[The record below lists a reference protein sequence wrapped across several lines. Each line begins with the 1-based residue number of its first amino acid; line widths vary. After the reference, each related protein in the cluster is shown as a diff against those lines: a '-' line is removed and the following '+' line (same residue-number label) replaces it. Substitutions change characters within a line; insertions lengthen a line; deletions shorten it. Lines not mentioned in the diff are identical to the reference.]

1 MSDLLTIGAS
11 GIKAYARALSTV
23 GDNIANAQTPGF
35 ARRSVRLEEA
45 QAAGDVVLYRNNIRP
60 GGVTVAGVDRAVDAW
75 LVEDARVAGSDS
87 GRTAARLNWVSA
99 AERAMDDG
107 AGGVGANI
115 TAVFN
120 TADRLASD
128 PGNAALRSGFL
139 NAVGETASAFR
150 RTADGLQSA
159 ASGIAS
165 QAQTTVTQVNTDLA
179 SLERVNA
186 GLRRARA
193 GSTNEATLLDERDRL
208 IDQVSGSIAV
218 TTTFDARGAVTLRDA
233 GPSGEVLVGG
243 GSVATL
249 SLSVAA
255 NGQLNFGL
263 TTGSSGTITPISG
276 ALAGLAEA
284 ATQIAGQRT
293 QLDTLSNQ
301 FSNDLNTAHQ
311 SGLDTNGTAGVALLI
326 AGNGAATITAASLTP
341 GDVAAADASSANG
354 NILGLASLRGPG
366 GAESGWAALVS
377 SQAQATAAA
386 RAQNAAATTRREG
399 AFAARDDVSEV
410 DLDHE
415 AAELLRFQQAYEG
428 AARVIQ
434 VARETMQSILS
445 VF

>member
-1 MSDLLTIGAS
+1 MSDLLSIGAS
-11 GIKAYARALSTV
+11 GIRAYSSALSTV
-23 GDNIANAQTPGF
+23 SDNIANAQTPGY

-45 QAAGDVVLYRNNIRP
+45 QASGDVVLYRNNIRP
-60 GGVTVAGVDRAVDAW
+60 GGVLVAGVERAVDSW

-107 AGGVGANI
+107 PGGVGANM

-120 TADRLASD
+120 AADRLSSD
-128 PGNAALRSGFL
+128 PGNTALRSGFL

-150 RTADGLQSA
+150 RTADGLSST
-159 ASGIAS
+159 ASGIAAE
-165 QAQTTVTQVNTDLA
+165 AQTTVDQVNTDLA

-208 IDQVSGSIAV
+208 IDQVSGVLSV
-218 TTTFDARGAVTLRDA
+218 TATFDAHGAVTLQEA
-233 GPSGEVLVGG
+233 GPSAQVLVGG

-249 SLSVAA
+249 SLSVAST
-255 NGQLNFGL
+255 GQLSFGL
-263 TTGSSGTITPISG
+263 SSGGGGTIIPISG
-276 ALAGLAEA
+276 TLAGLSEA
-284 ATQIAGQRT
+284 ASHVAGQRT

-301 FSNDLNTAHQ
+301 FASDLNTAHQ
-311 SGLDTNGTAGVALLI
+311 SGLDANGNAAVALLN
-326 AGNGAATITAASLTP
+326 AGSGAATIAAIALTP
-341 GDVAAADASSANG
+341 DDVAAADAGSTNG
-354 NILGLASLRGPG
+354 NMLGLASLRGPG

-377 SQAQATAAA
+377 SQAQAAAAA
-386 RAQNAAATTRREG
+386 RAQDAAATTRREG
-399 AFAARDDVSEV
+399 AFAARDSVSEV

-428 AARVIQ
+428 AARIIQ

>member
-11 GIKAYARALSTV
+11 GLRAYSSALSTV
-23 GDNIANAQTPGF
+23 GDNIANAQTPGY
-35 ARRSVRLEEA
+35 ARRSVRLTEA

-60 GGVTVAGVDRAVDAW
+60 GGVLVAGVSRAVDSW

-99 AERAMDDG
+99 AERAIDDG
-107 AGGVGANI
+107 PGGVGASM

-120 TADRLASD
+120 AADRLASD
-128 PGNAALRSGFL
+128 PGNSALRSGFL

-150 RTADGLQSA
+150 RTATGLQSA
-159 ASGIAS
+159 ASGIAT
-165 QAQTTVTQVNTDLA
+165 QAQTTVAQVNTDLA

-193 GSTNEATLLDERDRL
+193 GSTGEATLLDERDRL
-208 IDQVSGSIAV
+208 IDQVSGSLAV
-218 TTTFDARGAVTLRDA
+218 TATFDARGAATLREA
-233 GPSGEVLVGG
+233 GPSGELLVGG
-243 GSVATL
+243 GSVSTL
-249 SLSVAA
+249 SLTVATD
-255 NGQLNFGL
+255 GQLSFNL
-263 TTGSSGTITPISG
+263 TPSSSGTLTPISG
-276 ALAGLAEA
+276 TLAGLTEA
-284 ATQIAGQRT
+284 ANHIAGQRS

-301 FSNDLNTAHQ
+301 FAADLNTAHQ
-311 SGLDTNGTAGVALLI
+311 SGRDASGNPGIALLN
-326 AGNGAATITAASLTP
+326 AGSGAGAITAIALTP
-341 GDVAAADASSANG
+341 ADVAAADASSANG
-354 NILGLASLRGPG
+354 NMLSLGNLRGPG
-366 GAESGWAALVS
+366 GGEAGWAAFVS
-377 SQAQATAAA
+377 GQAQATAAA
-386 RAQNAAATTRREG
+386 RAQDAAATTRREG

>member
-11 GIKAYARALSTV
+11 GIKAYSRALSTV
-23 GDNIANAQTPGF
+23 GDNIANAQTPGY

-45 QAAGDVVLYRNNIRP
+45 QAAGDVVLYRNTIRP
-60 GGVTVAGVDRAVDAW
+60 GGVQVAGVDRAVDSW

-87 GRTAARLNWVSA
+87 GRTTARLNWVGA

-107 AGGVGANI
+107 AGGVGASM

-120 TADRLASD
+120 AADRLASD
-128 PGNAALRSGFL
+128 PGNTALRSGFL

-150 RTADGLQSA
+150 RTAGALQSNA
-159 ASGIAS
+159 TGIAT

-186 GLRRARA
+186 GLRRAHS
-193 GSTNEATLLDERDRL
+193 GSTNAATLLDERDRL
-208 IDQVSGSIAV
+208 IDQVSGSIGV
-218 TTTFDARGAVTLRDA
+218 TASFDARGAVTLREA
-233 GPSGEVLVGG
+233 GPSGEFLVGG

-249 SLSVAA
+249 SLSLAA
-255 NGQLNFGL
+255 NGQLSFSLSPGGN
-263 TTGSSGTITPISG
+263 TITPVSG
-276 ALAGLAEA
+276 ALAGLSEA
-284 ATQIAGQRT
+284 AVHVTGQRT
-293 QLDTLSNQ
+293 QLDTLSSQ
-301 FSNDLNTAHQ
+301 FATNLNTAHQ
-311 SGLDTNGTAGVALLI
+311 SGRDANGNAGMALLNS
-326 AGNGAATITAASLTP
+326 GSSAATITAAVLTP
-341 GDVAAADASSANG
+341 EDVAAADAGSANG
-354 NILGLASLRGPG
+354 NMLGLATLRGPG
-366 GAESGWAALVS
+366 GAEAGWAALVS
-377 SQAQATAAA
+377 AQAQATAAA

-415 AAELLRFQQAYEG
+415 AADLLRFQQAYEG

-434 VARETMQSILS
+434 VARETMQSILA

>member
-11 GIKAYARALSTV
+11 GIKAYSRALSTV
-23 GDNIANAQTPGF
+23 GDNIANAQTPGY

-45 QAAGDVVLYRNNIRP
+45 QAAGDVVLYRNTIRP
-60 GGVTVAGVDRAVDAW
+60 GGVLVAGVDRAVDSW

-87 GRTAARLNWVSA
+87 GRTAARLNWVGA

-107 AGGVGANI
+107 AGGVGKSM

-120 TADRLASD
+120 AADRLASD
-128 PGNAALRSGFL
+128 PDNTALRSGFL

-150 RTADGLQSA
+150 RSADGLQST
-159 ASGIAS
+159 ASGIAT
-165 QAQTTVTQVNTDLA
+165 QAQTTVTKVNTDLA

-208 IDQVSGSIAV
+208 IDQVSGSLAV
-218 TTTFDARGAVTLRDA
+218 TASFDARGAVTLREA
-233 GPSGEVLVGG
+233 GPSGEILVGG
-243 GSVATL
+243 GAVATL

-255 NGQLNFGL
+255 TGQLSFGL
-263 TTGSSGTITPISG
+263 TPSGATITPISG
-276 ALAGLAEA
+276 ALAGLSEA
-284 ATQIAGQRT
+284 AVHVAGQRS

-301 FSNDLNTAHQ
+301 FAADLNTAHQ
-311 SGLDTNGTAGVALLI
+311 SGRDANGNGGVALLS
-326 AGNGAATITAASLTP
+326 AGSGAATIIATALTP
-341 GDVAAADASSANG
+341 DDVAAADTISANG
-354 NILGLASLRGPG
+354 NMLGFASLRGPSG
-366 GAESGWAALVS
+366 TEAGWAALVS

-386 RAQNAAATTRREG
+386 RAQDAAATTRREG
-399 AFAARDDVSEV
+399 AFAARDDISQV

-415 AAELLRFQQAYEG
+415 AADLLRFQQAYEG

>member
-11 GIKAYARALSTV
+11 GIRAYSRALSTV
-23 GDNIANAQTPGF
+23 SDNIANVQTPGY
-35 ARRSVRLEEA
+35 ARRSVRLEEM
-45 QAAGDVVLYRNNIRP
+45 QASGDVVLYRNTIRP
-60 GGVTVAGVDRAVDAW
+60 GGVLVVGVDRAVDNW

-87 GRTAARLNWVSA
+87 GRTTSRLNWVSA

-107 AGGVGANI
+107 AGGVGASM

-120 TADRLASD
+120 AADLLASD
-128 PGNAALRSGFL
+128 PGNTALRSGFL

-150 RTADGLQSA
+150 RTADGLQST
-159 ASGIAS
+159 ASGIAV
-165 QAQTTVTQVNTDLA
+165 QAQTTVARVNIDLA

-208 IDQVSGSIAV
+208 IDQVSGSLAV
-218 TTTFDARGAVTLRDA
+218 TATFDARGAVTLRAA

-243 GSVATL
+243 GAVSTL

-255 NGQLNFGL
+255 TGHLSFGL
-263 TTGSSGTITPISG
+263 TPGSGGAITPISG
-276 ALAGLAEA
+276 ALAGLSEA
-284 ATQIAGQRT
+284 AVHVAGQRT

-301 FSNDLNTAHQ
+301 FATDLNTAHQ
-311 SGLDTNGTAGVALLI
+311 SGIDASGNAGMALLNP
-326 AGNGAATITAASLTP
+326 GGGAATITATVLIP
-341 GDVAAADASSANG
+341 GDVAAADAGSANG
-354 NILGLASLRGPG
+354 NMLDLASLRGPG
-366 GAESGWAALVS
+366 GSEAGWAALVS

-399 AFAARDDVSEV
+399 AFAARDSVSEV

-428 AARVIQ
+428 AARIIQ

>member
-11 GIKAYARALSTV
+11 GIRAYSRALSTV
-23 GDNIANAQTPGF
+23 GDNIANAQTPGY

-45 QAAGDVVLYRNNIRP
+45 QASGDVVLYRNNIRP
-60 GGVTVAGVDRAVDAW
+60 GGVLVAGVERAVDSW

-107 AGGVGANI
+107 PGGVGASMN
-115 TAVFN
+115 AVFN
-120 TADRLASD
+120 AADRLSSD
-128 PGNAALRSGFL
+128 PGNTALRSGFL
-139 NAVGETASAFR
+139 NAVGETVSAFR
-150 RTADGLQSA
+150 RTADGLSST
-159 ASGIAS
+159 ASGIAA
-165 QAQTTVTQVNTDLA
+165 QAQTTVDQVNTDLA

-208 IDQVSGSIAV
+208 IDQVSGVLSV
-218 TTTFDARGAVTLRDA
+218 TATFDARGAVTLQEA
-233 GPSGEVLVGG
+233 GPSAQVLVGG

-255 NGQLNFGL
+255 TGQLSFGL
-263 TTGSSGTITPISG
+263 SSGGGGTITPISG
-276 ALAGLAEA
+276 TLAGLSEA
-284 ATQIAGQRT
+284 ASLVAGQRT
-293 QLDTLSNQ
+293 HLDTLSNQ
-301 FSNDLNTAHQ
+301 FASDLNTAHQ
-311 SGLDTNGTAGVALLI
+311 SGLDANGNAGVALLN
-326 AGNGAATITAASLTP
+326 AGSAAATITAIALTP
-341 GDVAAADASSANG
+341 DDVAAADAGSTNG
-354 NILGLASLRGPG
+354 NMLGLASLRGPDG
-366 GAESGWAALVS
+366 SESGWAALVS
-377 SQAQATAAA
+377 SQAQAAAAA
-386 RAQNAAATTRREG
+386 RAQDAAATTRREG
-399 AFAARDDVSEV
+399 AFAARDSVSEV

-428 AARVIQ
+428 AARIIQ